1 MPNYTQE
8 QLQKLYKKL
17 PEELQE
23 AIYSEETAEHIWN
36 ICDRNGI
43 ELISSLAEKVGNVLV
58 GVLPPNK
65 FQEAIEKELKL
76 EKEKAKRVAWEVDRF
91 IFRSVRPF
99 LEKLYETE
107 ITQFTYPSVL
117 TKEKIKTEKK
127 PDKDKYR
134 EPIE

>member
-58 GVLPPNK
+58 GVLPPDK
-65 FQEAIEKELKL
+65 LQETIEQELKL
-76 EKEKAKRVAWEVDRF
+76 EKETAKQVTREINRF
-91 IFRSVRPF
+91 IFYPVRIE

-107 ITQFTYPSVL
+107 ITPFTTASTT
-117 TKEKIKTEKK
+117 TKEKSSKK
-127 PDKDKYR
+127 PSVKDIYR